1 MQVALSA
8 HFRMLNRRI
17 PERMTRISLSLLL
30 VVLFSCTT
38 TVSIKDGI
46 TAFERKQY
54 HVAIPM
60 LQRDFE
66 RARSRT
72 EKGQLAYRVAESYR
86 HMGNYTSAQQ
96 WYSIAYQHN
105 YGPEALK
112 GQAYMLKRL
121 ERYAEAKEA
130 FRNLGIEIGSP
141 YEYRKEIAA
150 CDMALG
156 WLELAQESG
165 WTVRAVPFNSP
176 QNDFSPAFYTEGRLV
191 FSSDRP
197 TLGKDKSKSTYAWTG
212 NKFMDLFIADP
223 EAYGAQPFDATI
235 NTLGNEG
242 TIAFNRN
249 FTEMYFSRAVGAY
262 KGDDQYCKIY
272 VSTRAEDGWNQPRP
286 LPFQKE
292 RVNYMHPALSADGR
306 TLIFASNDPDGW
318 GGYDL
323 WIMQRNDRLEEG
335 WEEPKPLGRN
345 INTTGNEAFPS
356 FCADTLYFASDGLP
370 GMGGLDIF
378 RTFRMTNNTWATPQ
392 NLKPPINSGADDF
405 GLIATPHKLQNKPPK
420 PGDLLLSGYFTSNR
434 PGGRGGDDIYYFEQR
449 MPQPKPPKPDT
460 ITGKPIVFKI
470 LLEGYVLEKILAD
483 PTDPNSQ
490 VLGRK
495 PLPGARVDIAF
506 AGRQQLVS
514 VGDDGFFSLE
524 LSENTDYAFTAFK
537 EGYLTNGTRFSTR
550 GIPRD
555 SANPVQVYEVEIVL
569 DKIFRD
575 REIVLENIYYDF
587 DKWDIRPD
595 AEPALNRLA
604 EMLRQNPNIRIQL
617 GSHTDCRGDNAYNQA
632 LSQKRA
638 QSAVNY
644 LIARGID
651 PSRLTAMGYGESL
664 PAVNCPCNRCTEAE
678 HQANRRTTF
687 RIIE

>member
-1 MQVALSA
+1 MRMIRALV
-8 HFRMLNRRI
+8 F
-17 PERMTRISLSLLL
+17 LSLLL
-30 VVLFSCTT
+30 AMWASCTT
-38 TVSIKDGI
+38 TLPIKDGV
-46 TAFERKQY
+46 TAYDRKQY
-54 HVAIPM
+54 RVAIPM

-66 RARSRT
+66 RAKSRT

-86 HMGNYTSAQQ
+86 NIGDYASAYQ
-96 WYSIAYQHN
+96 WYGLAYQYN
-105 YGPEALK
+105 YGPEALR
-112 GQAYMLKRL
+112 GQAYMLKRM
-121 ERYAEAKEA
+121 ERYVEAKEA
-130 FRNLGIEIGSP
+130 FRNLSIEIGSP
-141 YEYRKEIAA
+141 YEYRKEMNA
-150 CDMALG
+150 CDIALG
-156 WLELAQESG
+156 WLELAKESG
-165 WTVRAVPFNSP
+165 WTVELSAFNSP
-176 QNDFSPAFYTEGRLV
+176 QNDFSPAFYANGRLV
-191 FSSDRP
+191 FSSDRSSGQQ
-197 TLGKDKSKSTYAWTG
+197 GKKNYAWTG

-223 EAYGAQPFDATI
+223 DASGVQPFDASI
-235 NTLGNEG
+235 NTAGNEG
-242 TIAFNRN
+242 TVAFNRN
-249 FTEMYFSRAVGAY
+249 FSEVYFSRAVGAY

-272 VSTRAEDGWNQPRP
+272 YAVRVEGGWSEPRP

-292 RVNYMHPALSADGR
+292 KINYMHPALSPDGQ
-306 TLIFASNDPDGW
+306 TLLFACNDPNGW

-323 WIMQRNDRLEEG
+323 WMTRRNEQIESG
-335 WEEPKPLGRN
+335 WEEPRPLSRN
-345 INTTGNEAFPS
+345 INTAGNEVFPN

-378 RTFRMTNNTWATPQ
+378 RTFKMADNTWATPQ

-405 GLIATPHKLQNKPPK
+405 GLIATPHKPKNKPPQ
-420 PGDLLLSGYFTSNR
+420 PGDLLLSGFFTSNR

-449 MPQPKPPKPDT
+449 VPQPKPPKTDT
-460 ITGKPIVFKI
+460 AAGKPIVFKI

-483 PTDPNSQ
+483 PTDPNSR

-506 AGRQQLVS
+506 RDKQQLVS
-514 VGDDGFFSLE
+514 VGDDGLFQLE
-524 LSENTDYAFTAFK
+524 LAENTDYIFTALK
-537 EGYLTNGTRFSTR
+537 DGYLTNGTRFSTR

-569 DKIFRD
+569 DKIFRN

-595 AEPALNRLA
+595 AEPTLQRLA
-604 EMLRQNPNIRIQL
+604 EMLRQNPDIRIQL
-617 GSHTDCRGDNAYNQA
+617 GSHTDCRGDEAYNQT

-644 LIARGID
+644 LIGLGID
-651 PSRLTAMGYGESL
+651 SARLTAVGYGESQ
-664 PAVNCPCNRCTEAE
+664 PAVNCPCNRCSEAE

>member
-1 MQVALSA
+1 MRVHFLFVGLLWALGA
-8 HFRMLNRRI
+8 
-17 PERMTRISLSLLL
+17 
-30 VVLFSCTT
+30 CTPT
-38 TVSIKDGI
+38 TPIKDGA
-46 TAFERKQY
+46 TAYDRKQY

-66 RARSRT
+66 RAKGRS

-86 HMGNYTSAQQ
+86 HTGNYASALQ
-96 WYSIAYQHN
+96 WYGLAYQYN

-130 FRNLGIEIGSP
+130 FRNLSIEIGSP
-141 YEYRKEIAA
+141 YEYRKEMTA
-150 CDMALG
+150 CDVALG
-156 WLELAQESG
+156 WQELAKESG
-165 WTVRAVPFNSP
+165 WSVQPVPFNSP
-176 QNDFSPAFYTEGRLV
+176 QNDFAPAFYADGRLV

-197 TLGKDKSKSTYAWTG
+197 AANSKKNYGWTG

-223 EAYGAQPFDATI
+223 EAYGAQPFDARI
-235 NTLGNEG
+235 NTTGNEG
-242 TIAFNRN
+242 TVAFNRN
-249 FTEMYFSRAVGAY
+249 FTEMYFARAVGAY
-262 KGDDQYCKIY
+262 KGDDQYCKLY
-272 VSTRAEDGWNQPRP
+272 SSTRIEGGWSEARP

-292 RVNYMHPALSADGR
+292 RVNYMHPALSPDGQ
-306 TLIFASNDPDGW
+306 TLVFASNDPDGW

-323 WIMQRNDRLEEG
+323 WTMRRNDQLEGG

-345 INTTGNEAFPS
+345 INTTGNEVFPS
-356 FCADTLYFASDGLP
+356 WCADTLFFASDGHP

-378 RTFRMTNNTWATPQ
+378 RTFKMADNTWATPQ
-392 NLKPPINSGADDF
+392 NLKPPVNSGADDF
-405 GLIATPHKLQNKPPK
+405 GFIATAHKPQHKPPQ
-420 PGDLLLSGYFTSNR
+420 PGDLLLSGFFTSNR

-449 MPQPKPPKPDT
+449 IPPPKPPKPDT
-460 ITGKPIVFKI
+460 TTGKPIVFKI

-483 PTDPNSQ
+483 PTDPNSRI
-490 VLGRK
+490 LGRK

-506 AGRQQLVS
+506 RNQNQLVS
-514 VGDDGFFSLE
+514 VGDDGLFRLE
-524 LSENTDYAFTAFK
+524 LAENTDYAFTASK
-537 EGYLTNGTRFSTR
+537 DGYLTNGLRFSTR

-604 EMLRQNPNIRIQL
+604 DMLRQNPGIRIQL
-617 GSHTDCRGDNAYNQA
+617 GSHTDCRGDNAYNQT

-651 PSRLTAMGYGESL
+651 PARLSAIGYGESQ
-664 PAVNCPCNRCTEAE
+664 PAINCPCNRCTEAE

-687 RIIE
+687 KIIE

>member
-1 MQVALSA
+1 MHMIRALA
-8 HFRMLNRRI
+8 L
-17 PERMTRISLSLLL
+17 LSLLL
-30 VVLFSCTT
+30 TMWAACTT
-38 TVSIKDGI
+38 TLPIKDGI
-46 TAFERKQY
+46 TAYDRKQY
-54 HVAIPM
+54 HVALPM

-86 HMGNYTSAQQ
+86 NIGNYASAHQ
-96 WYSIAYQHN
+96 WYGLAYQYN

-130 FRNLGIEIGSP
+130 FRNLSIEIGSP
-141 YEYRKEIAA
+141 YEYRKEMTA
-150 CDMALG
+150 CDVALG
-156 WLELAQESG
+156 WLELVKESG
-165 WTVRAVPFNSP
+165 WTVQLSAFNSP
-176 QNDFSPAFYTEGRLV
+176 QNDFAPAFYADGRLV

-197 TLGKDKSKSTYAWTG
+197 SGQGKKNYAWTG

-223 EAYGAQPFDATI
+223 DAFGAQPFDAGI
-235 NTLGNEG
+235 NTSGNEG
-242 TIAFNRN
+242 TVAFNRN
-249 FTEMYFSRAVGAY
+249 FSEIYFSRAVGAY

-272 VSTRAEDGWNQPRP
+272 HAVRVEGGWSEPRP

-292 RVNYMHPALSADGR
+292 KINYMHPALSPDGQM
-306 TLIFASNDPDGW
+306 LLFACNDPDGW

-323 WIMQRNDRLEEG
+323 WMARRNEQMESG
-335 WEEPKPLGRN
+335 WDEPRPLGRN
-345 INTTGNEAFPS
+345 INTTGNEAFPN

-378 RTFRMTNNTWATPQ
+378 RTFKMADNTWATPQ

-405 GLIATPHKLQNKPPK
+405 GLIATPHKPNNKPPL
-420 PGDLLLSGYFTSNR
+420 PGDLLLSGFFTSNR

-449 MPQPKPPKPDT
+449 VPLPKPPKTDT
-460 ITGKPIVFKI
+460 TAGKPIVFKI

-483 PTDPNSQ
+483 PTDPNSRA
-490 VLGRK
+490 LGRK

-506 AGRQQLVS
+506 RDKQQFVS
-514 VGDDGFFSLE
+514 VGDDGLFRLE
-524 LSENTDYAFTAFK
+524 LAENTDYTFTALK
-537 EGYLTNGTRFSTR
+537 EGYLTNGVRFSTR

-569 DKIFRD
+569 DKIFRN

-604 EMLRQNPNIRIQL
+604 EMLRKNPNIRIQL
-617 GSHTDCRGDNAYNQA
+617 GSHTDCRGDNAYNQT

-644 LIARGID
+644 LIGRGID
-651 PSRLTAMGYGESL
+651 SARLTAVGYGESQ

-687 RIIE
+687 RIVE